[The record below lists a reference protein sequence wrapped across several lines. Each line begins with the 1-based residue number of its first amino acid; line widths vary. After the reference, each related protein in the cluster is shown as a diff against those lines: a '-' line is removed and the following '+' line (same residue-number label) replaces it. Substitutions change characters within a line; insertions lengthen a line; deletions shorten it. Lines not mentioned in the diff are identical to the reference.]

1 MLQKVLDWL
10 RSDENIFMMLGC
22 VFEIMRSPENADGQS
37 ITVDFDLNKY
47 YFRLTFW
54 DSGSGHVEVLET
66 DSEATIVDEGFD
78 IDTVF
83 GSEKPFEELAKKLS
97 D

>member
-10 RSDENIFMMLGC
+10 KSDKNIFMMLGC
-22 VFEIMRSPENADGQS
+22 VFEIMRSPEHADSQS
-37 ITVDFDLNKY
+37 ITVNFDLNKY
-47 YFRLTFW
+47 FCRLTFW
-54 DSGSGHVEVLET
+54 DSGSGHIEVLET

-78 IDTVF
+78 IDAVF
-83 GSEKPFEELAKKLS
+83 SSEKPFEELAKKLS